1 MRTFGVEEELL
12 LVDATSL
19 DPLSAGELIVAKNG
33 EDTPTGHKLTTEF
46 KQEQLEV
53 VSPPQY
59 TLAEQLAT
67 IRTGRA
73 LAAAAAA
80 DSGGLVAAIPTAP
93 GTDSPRRTPGPRNQK
108 IQQRFGLTASE
119 QLTNGFHIHVAVED
133 WDEGVTALDRI
144 RIWLPLLLALS
155 SNSPF
160 WNGIDTGF
168 ASYRYQTWSRWP
180 TAGPTEIFGTG
191 AAYEA
196 HRQALLNTQVPL
208 DAGMLYFDAR
218 LSDHQPTLEVR
229 VADVCLKAEHAA
241 VLAALARALVE
252 TAIRK
257 GNAEAPRVPATL
269 LQTWTWHA
277 SRYGVEAELINPLTG
292 KPVAAYDAI
301 ALLLDEL
308 APVLVE
314 YDEEETVRTVVAD
327 ILEGGSG
334 ARVQREAYQRHGSMY
349 EVMKAVVHTD
359 QAHQDLQKL
368 ERLDLGLGGE

>member
-191 AAYEA
+191 AAYRA
-196 HRQALLNTQVPL
+196 TRQAVLDTNVPL

-218 LSDHQPTLEVR
+218 LSEHQPTLEVR
-229 VADVCLKAEHAA
+229 VADVCLKAEHA
-241 VLAALARALVE
+241 VVIAALARALVE
-252 TAIRK
+252 TAVRK
-257 GNAEAPRVPATL
+257 GDQQAPRVSANVL
-269 LQTWTWHA
+269 RVWTWQA
-277 SRYGVEAELINPLTG
+277 SRYGVESELIQPLTG
-292 KPVAAYDAI
+292 TPGPARDAI
-301 ALLLDEL
+301 AQLLDEL
-308 APVLVE
+308 VPVLAE
-314 YDEEETVRTVVAD
+314 YNEEESVHTVLAD
-327 ILEGGSG
+327 ILAGGFVSHIQRQAYAQHHNLHRVMQTVVEATHDNAE
-334 ARVQREAYQRHGSMY
+334 ARRACGKPV
-349 EVMKAVVHTD
+349 
-359 QAHQDLQKL
+359 
-368 ERLDLGLGGE
+368 LD